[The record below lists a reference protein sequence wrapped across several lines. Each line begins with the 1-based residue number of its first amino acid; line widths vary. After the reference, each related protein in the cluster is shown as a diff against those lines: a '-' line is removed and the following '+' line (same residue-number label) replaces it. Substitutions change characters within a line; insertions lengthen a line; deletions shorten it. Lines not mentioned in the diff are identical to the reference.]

1 MSEEEATGGGGKPP
15 VPGWPA
21 ESAQRL
27 ERARALRAMGVEV
40 YPTRFDRSHRLGEID
55 SAYGEKTLEELEALS
70 VDVRVAGR
78 VLTKRGHGKASFA
91 TLGDGEARLQVYV
104 RSDEVGGEAYRVF
117 ELLDLGDFVGVA
129 GRVMRTRKG
138 ELTVQAREVVVLSKA
153 LLPPPEKWHGLADV
167 EVRYR
172 QRYLDL
178 MANPEVRTTFLRRSA
193 MVATM
198 RRFLDERGYVEVETP
213 MMQPIAGGAVA
224 RPFVT
229 HHNALDLDLFLRIAP
244 ELYLKRLVVGGF
256 ERVYEINRNFRNEG
270 ISSMHNPEFTMLEF
284 YTAYF
289 DCRDVIATTEEL
301 VAATAGVAGPGP
313 LFYRGRGLSFATPFR
328 RVRMTEAIAAVAEE
342 QGWGV
347 GEAEIADPA
356 KLEAWLR
363 SEPRPARAADGSRDL
378 EVFRD
383 EVSWTRL
390 EGMSHGKRVAHL
402 FEVWVERRWDP
413 EKTRLWEPTFVVDHP
428 LEISPLAKAHPDRPG
443 VADRFELYAAG
454 MEIANGFSE
463 LNDPLEQRQRFLDQL
478 EERERGDLEA
488 HRMDEDYV
496 RALGHGL
503 PPTGGCGVG
512 IDRLAM
518 ILTDSPSIRDVILF
532 PHMRPEAGPSSRVA
546 PSGPSDEGSASRQI
560 PRDPSERSPSE

>member
-1 MSEEEATGGGGKPP
+1 MSDESPAGRVESAPPVP

-27 ERARALRAMGVEV
+27 AKARALEAMGIGV
-40 YPTRFDRSHRLGEID
+40 YPTRFERTHRLAEVVESCGGK
-55 SAYGEKTLEELEALS
+55 SLEELEALAL
-70 VDVRVAGR
+70 DVRVAGR

-91 TLGDGEARLQVYV
+91 TLGDGEVKLQVYV
-104 RSDEVGGEAYRVF
+104 RSDEVGDTGYRVF
-117 ELLDLGDFVGVA
+117 DLVDLGDFVGVC

-138 ELTVQAREVVVLSKA
+138 ELSVQAREIAFLSKA
-153 LLPPPEKWHGLADV
+153 LLPPPEKWHGLADT

-172 QRYLDL
+172 RRYLDL
-178 MANPEVRTTFLRRSA
+178 LANPEVRRVFVLRSA
-193 MVATM
+193 MVAAM
-198 RRFLDERGYVEVETP
+198 RRFLDERGYLEVETP

-229 HHNALDLDLFLRIAP
+229 HHNALDVDLYLRIAP
-244 ELYLKRLVVGGF
+244 ELYLKRLVVGGL

-301 VAATAGVAGPGP
+301 VAQAARVAAEGPVT
-313 LFYRGRGLSFATPFR
+313 YRGREVSFARPFR
-328 RVRMTEAIAAVAEE
+328 RVRMTEAIAQVAAE
-342 QGWGV
+342 QGWGLD
-347 GEAEIADPA
+347 EAAIADA
-356 KLEAWLR
+356 ASLEAWLR
-363 SEPRPARAADGSRDL
+363 TGPRAVHLAPGSKD
-378 EVFRD
+378 EAVFRE
-383 EVSWTRL
+383 EVSRERL
-390 EGMSHGKRVAHL
+390 GPMSHGKRVAHL
-402 FEVWVERRWDP
+402 FETWAERRWDP
-413 EKTRLWEPTFVVDHP
+413 DRTMLWEPTFVIDHP
-428 LEISPLAKAHPDRPG
+428 VEISPLAKAHPDRPR

-463 LNDPLEQRQRFLDQL
+463 LNDPLEQRARFLDQL
-478 EERERGDLEA
+478 KERERGDLEA
-488 HRMDEDYV
+488 HQMDEDYV

-518 ILTDSPSIRDVILF
+518 ILTGSPSIRDVILF
-532 PHMRPEAGPSSRVA
+532 PHMRPEAGRTEA
-546 PSGPSDEGSASRQI
+546 GEQDGPGAAGGA
-560 PRDPSERSPSE
+560 

>member
-1 MSEEEATGGGGKPP
+1 MSDEEAAP
-15 VPGWPA
+15 VPGWPE

-27 ERARALRAMGVEV
+27 QKARALRALGKNP
-40 YPTRFDRSHRLGEID
+40 YPTRFERSHRLAEVVSLHG
-55 SAYGEKTLEELEALS
+55 ARTLEELEALAAL
-70 VDVRVAGR
+70 VKVAGR

-91 TLGDGEARLQVYV
+91 TIGDGETRLQLYV
-104 RSDEVGGEAYRVF
+104 RQDVVGEEAYRVF
-117 ELLDLGDFVGVA
+117 DLTDLGDFVGVS
-129 GRVMRTRKG
+129 GTVMRTRKG
-138 ELTVQAREVVVLSKA
+138 ELSVQVRELTLLTKA
-153 LLPPPEKWHGLADV
+153 LLPPPEKWHGLTDV
-167 EVRYR
+167 EARYR

-178 MANPEVRTTFLRRSA
+178 VANPEVRRVFVVRSA
-193 MVATM
+193 MVAAM

-213 MMQPIAGGAVA
+213 MMQAIAGGAVA

-229 HHNALDLDLFLRIAP
+229 HHNALDVDLFLRIAP

-289 DCRDVIATTEEL
+289 DCRDVMAMTEEL
-301 VAATAGVAGPGP
+301 VAGAAAAAGEGP
-313 LFYRGRGLSFATPFR
+313 FAYRGRPLSFAPPFR
-328 RVRMTEAIAAVAEE
+328 RVRMTEAIAEVAAEL
-342 QGWGV
+342 GFGID
-347 GEAEIADPA
+347 EAGLADPA
-356 KLEAWLR
+356 SLDAWLKSTSPPSGLVGR
-363 SEPRPARAADGSRDL
+363 SREL
-378 EVFRD
+378 EVFETERA
-383 EVSWTRL
+383 RL
-390 EGMSHGKRVAHL
+390 RPMSHGHRIAHL

-413 EKTRLWEPTFVVDHP
+413 EQTRLFDPTFVVDYP
-428 LEISPLAKAHPDRPG
+428 VEISPLAKAHPDRPG
-443 VADRFELYAAG
+443 IADRFELFAGG

-478 EERERGDLEA
+478 KQRERGDLEA

-518 ILTDSPSIRDVILF
+518 LLTGSPSIRDVILF
-532 PHMRPEAGPSSRVA
+532 PHMRPEAGRA
-546 PSGPSDEGSASRQI
+546 RGDEEPG
-560 PRDPSERSPSE
+560 

>member
-1 MSEEEATGGGGKPP
+1 MSEETKTAGGEEPP

-27 ERARALRAMGVEV
+27 EKARLLREMGVPL
-40 YPTRFDRSHRLGEID
+40 YPNRFERTHRLAEIVAAFGER
-55 SAYGEKTLEELEALS
+55 TLEELEAAAAS
-70 VDVRVAGR
+70 VRVAGR

-91 TLGDGEARLQVYV
+91 TLGDGETRLQIYV
-104 RSDEVGGEAYRVF
+104 RADDVGEAAYR
-117 ELLDLGDFVGVA
+117 LLDLVDLGDFVGVA
-129 GRVMRTRKG
+129 GKVMRTRKG
-138 ELTVQAREVVVLSKA
+138 ELSVQARELVLLSKA

-178 MANPEVRTTFLRRSA
+178 LANPEVRRTFLVRSA
-193 MVATM
+193 MVAAM

-229 HHNALDLDLFLRIAP
+229 HHNALGVDLYLRIAP

-270 ISSMHNPEFTMLEF
+270 VSSMHNPEFTMLEF

-289 DCRDVIATTEEL
+289 DCRDVIAMTEEL
-301 VAATAGVAGPGP
+301 VAAAAVVAGAGP
-313 LFYRGRGLSFATPFR
+313 VEYRGRAVSFATPFR

-356 KLEAWLR
+356 RLEGWLR
-363 SEPRPARAADGSRDL
+363 GGPRPSRLPDGSREL
-378 EVFRD
+378 EVFGD
-383 EVSWTRL
+383 EVSWARL
-390 EGMSHGKRVAHL
+390 EGLSHGKRVAHL

-413 EKTRLWEPTFVVDHP
+413 ERTRLFEPTFVVDYP
-428 LEISPLAKAHPDRPG
+428 VDISPLAKAHPDRPG
-443 VADRFELYAAG
+443 VADRFELFAAG

-478 EERERGDLEA
+478 KERERGDLEA
-488 HRMDEDYV
+488 HEMDDDYV

-518 ILTDSPSIRDVILF
+518 ILTGSPSIRDVILF
-532 PHMRPEAGPSSRVA
+532 PHMRPQGGRGREEDG
-546 PSGPSDEGSASRQI
+546 E
-560 PRDPSERSPSE
+560 E

>member
-1 MSEEEATGGGGKPP
+1 VRGDDVGKT
-15 VPGWPA
+15 A
-21 ESAQRL
+21 Y
-27 ERARALRAMGVEV
+27 EV
-40 YPTRFDRSHRLGEID
+40 FGL
-55 SAYGEKTLEELEALS
+55 
-70 VDVRVAGR
+70 V
-78 VLTKRGHGKASFA
+78 
-91 TLGDGEARLQVYV
+91 
-104 RSDEVGGEAYRVF
+104 
-117 ELLDLGDFVGVA
+117 DLGDFLGVA

-138 ELTVQAREVVVLSKA
+138 ELSVQARTIEVLTKA

-178 MANPEVRTTFLRRSA
+178 LANPEVRRTFLVRSA
-193 MVATM
+193 MVAAM

-213 MMQPIAGGAVA
+213 MMHPIAGGATA

-229 HHNALDLDLFLRIAP
+229 HHNALDVDLFLRVAP
-244 ELYLKRLVVGGF
+244 ELYLKRLGVGGF

-289 DCRDVIATTEEL
+289 DCRDVMATTEEL
-301 VAATAGVAGPGP
+301 VAEVGRVAGEGP
-313 LFYRGRGLSFATPFR
+313 VVYRGREVRFTRPFA
-328 RVRMTEAIAAVAEE
+328 RVRMAEGAAE
-342 QGWGV
+342 QGWGI
-347 GEAEIADPA
+347 GEEDLADPA
-356 KLEAWLR
+356 RLEAWLR
-363 SEPRPARAADGSRDL
+363 SGPRPANLEAGAKEL

-383 EVSWTRL
+383 EVSRARL
-390 EGMSHGKRVAHL
+390 EGMSHGRRIAHL

-413 EKTRLWEPTFVVDHP
+413 ERTRLWDPTFVVDYP
-428 LEISPLAKAHPDRPG
+428 VEISPLAKAHPDRPG

-463 LNDPLEQRQRFLDQL
+463 LNDPLEQRARFLDQMR
-478 EERERGDLEA
+478 ERERGDLEA
-488 HRMDEDYV
+488 HQMDEDYV

-518 ILTDSPSIRDVILF
+518 ILTGSPSIRDVILF
-532 PHMRPEAGPSSRVA
+532 PQMRPASSRGDVTQSFRGA
-546 PSGPSDEGSASRQI
+546 SSESGDE
-560 PRDPSERSPSE
+560 E